1 MTDEP
6 QRNVEDL
13 KDGIEDLIALA
24 DDLGLS
30 LIGALLSTTLA
41 ALPTSVR
48 H

>member
-13 KDGIEDLIALA
+13 KDGIEDLIVLA
-24 DDLGLS
+24 DDLKLS
-30 LIGALLSTTLA
+30 LIGALLSTALA